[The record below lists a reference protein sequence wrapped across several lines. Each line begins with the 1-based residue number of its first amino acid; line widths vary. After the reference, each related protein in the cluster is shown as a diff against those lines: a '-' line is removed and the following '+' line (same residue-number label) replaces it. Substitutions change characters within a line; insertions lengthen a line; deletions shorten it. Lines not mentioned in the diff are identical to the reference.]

1 VGQAGIA
8 FSKDFLTIS
17 GQELSAN
24 GTAYGEIHKT
34 LGFLVSLT
42 LTQYHV
48 EWYGRVDPSP
58 DNMVAGTYVGD
69 EEGVSATLIL
79 KPDHTFEQAVS
90 HLSVANHAKGGWST
104 NQNGD
109 IVFSKTFLKA
119 SGEALNGNET
129 ASSLRPKGSNLQIE
143 VAATSKSGVPT
154 YQKRQF
160 SW

>member
-1 VGQAGIA
+1 MGQAGIA